1 MHNHTSPHYEAPG
14 KILLVFLLNAAITL
28 AEFIGGF
35 LSNSLALL
43 SDAVH
48 NLQDTLAIG
57 ISYGAR
63 VLSRKPANI
72 RYTFGYHRA
81 EILSAFINM
90 SILIVIAFFLVREA
104 WERFQN
110 PEIPVLSIMLPV
122 AVIGLAGNGLSI
134 LFLHK
139 DKDRSLNI
147 RSAFLHLF
155 YDTLSSVAVIIA
167 AIGAWLWKWSWID
180 PAVTLLIAVLMIFSS
195 VRVLKSTIRIL
206 LNGTPEDLHLD
217 QIVRKLETIDEII
230 NIHHVHI
237 WNISE
242 SSRAFSCE
250 AIIDDRLLSKTS
262 QIRGNM
268 LSVLKEYN
276 IDHLT
281 VQFETEC
288 EDERIIHSVE

>member
-1 MHNHTSPHYEAPG
+1 MHSHIHHHASSQS
-14 KILLVFLLNAAITL
+14 KILIVFLLNAAITL
-28 AEFIGGF
+28 AEFIGGL

-63 VLSRKPANI
+63 ALSRKPANT
-72 RYTFGYHRA
+72 RFTFGYHRA

-122 AVIGLAGNGLSI
+122 AFIGLFGNALSI
-134 LFLHK
+134 FFLK
-139 DKDRSLNI
+139 MDKDHSLNI

-155 YDTLSSVAVIIA
+155 YDTLSSVAVILA
-167 AIGAWLWKWSWID
+167 ALGAWLWEWTWID
-180 PAVTLLIAVLMIFSS
+180 PAVTLVIAIFMIISS
-195 VRVLKSTIRIL
+195 VKVLKSSLRIL

-217 QIVRKLETIDEII
+217 EIVQKLETIDDIT

-242 SSRAFSCE
+242 STRAFCCE
-250 AIIDDRLLSKTS
+250 AIIDDQLLSKTS
-262 QIRGNM
+262 PIREKM
-268 LSVLKEYN
+268 LSLLKDYH

-288 EDERIIHSVE
+288 DDERVIHT

>member
-1 MHNHTSPHYEAPG
+1 MHSHSHQHTSSAG
-14 KILLVFLLNAAITL
+14 KILAVFLLNAGITL
-28 AEFIGGF
+28 AEFIGGL

-57 ISYGAR
+57 ISYGAQT
-63 VLSRKPANI
+63 LSKKPANT
-72 RYTFGYHRA
+72 RYTFGYYRA

-104 WERFQN
+104 WGRFQN

-122 AVIGLAGNGLSI
+122 ALTGLAGNALSI
-134 LFLHK
+134 FFLHK
-139 DKDRSLNI
+139 DKDQSLNI

-155 YDTLSSVAVIIA
+155 YDTLSSVAVVLA
-167 AIGAWLWKWSWID
+167 AIGAWLWHWTWID
-180 PAVTLLIAVLMIFSS
+180 PAVTLIIAVLMVISS
-195 VRVLKSTIRIL
+195 IKVLRSTVRIL
-206 LNGTPEDLHLD
+206 LNGTPEDIHPEK
-217 QIVRKLETIDEII
+217 IVNELEAIDEII

-242 SSRAFSCE
+242 TNRAFSCE
-250 AIIDDRLLSKTS
+250 AIIDDRLLSKTAK
-262 QIRGNM
+262 IRNKM
-268 LSVLKEYN
+268 LSVLKN
-276 IDHLT
+276 HHIGHLT

-288 EDERIIHSVE
+288 DDERIIYT

>member
-1 MHNHTSPHYEAPG
+1 MHTHTSHHHEKSG

-28 AEFIGGF
+28 AEFIGGL

-63 VLSRKPANI
+63 VLSKKPANT

-110 PEIPVLSIMLPV
+110 PQIPILSIMVPV
-122 AVIGLAGNGLSI
+122 ALIGLAGNGISI
-134 LFLHK
+134 YLLRK
-139 DKDRSLNI
+139 GRENSLNI

-155 YDTLSSVAVIIA
+155 YDTLSSVAVLLA
-167 AIGAWLWKWSWID
+167 ALGAWLWKWNWID
-180 PAVTLLIAVLMIFSS
+180 PAVTLVIAVLMVFSS
-195 VRVLKSTIRIL
+195 IKVLKSTIRIL
-206 LNGTPEDLHLD
+206 LNGTPEDL
-217 QIVRKLETIDEII
+217 QAEKIVRELEKIEEII

-242 SSRAFSCE
+242 SNRAFSCE
-250 AIIDDRLLSKTS
+250 ALINDRLLSKTVM
-262 QIRGNM
+262 IREKM
-268 LSVLKEYN
+268 LSVLKPYHIN
-276 IDHLT
+276 HLT

-288 EDERIIHSVE
+288 DDERVIHSVE

>member
-1 MHNHTSPHYEAPG
+1 VHSHTHHHTSSQG
-14 KILLVFLLNAAITL
+14 KILIVFLLNAVITL

-57 ISYGAR
+57 ISYGTQI
-63 VLSRKPANI
+63 LSRKPANT
-72 RYTFGYHRA
+72 RFTFGYHRA
-81 EILSAFINM
+81 EILSAFINV

-104 WERFQN
+104 WERFYN

-122 AVIGLAGNGLSI
+122 AFIGLFGNALSI
-134 LFLHK
+134 FFLNK
-139 DKDRSLNI
+139 DKDHSLNI

-155 YDTLSSVAVIIA
+155 YDTLSSVAVILA

-180 PAVTLLIAVLMIFSS
+180 PAVTLVIAILMIFSS
-195 VRVLKSTIRIL
+195 IKVLKSTIRIL

-217 QIVRKLETIDEII
+217 EIVQKLETLDEIT

-242 SSRAFSCE
+242 STRAFSCE
-250 AIIDDRLLSKTS
+250 AIIDDRLLSKTA
-262 QIRGNM
+262 QIREKM
-268 LSVLKEYN
+268 LSLLKEYH

-288 EDERIIHSVE
+288 DDERVIHT

>member
-1 MHNHTSPHYEAPG
+1 MHSHSHHHVSSRG
-14 KILLVFLLNAAITL
+14 KILIVFLLNAAITL

-57 ISYGAR
+57 ISYGAQA
-63 VLSRKPANI
+63 LSKKPANT
-72 RYTFGYHRA
+72 RFTFGYHRA

-122 AVIGLAGNGLSI
+122 AFIGLAGNALSI
-134 LFLHK
+134 FFLQK
-139 DKDRSLNI
+139 DKNHSLNI

-167 AIGAWLWKWSWID
+167 AIGAWLWQWSWID
-180 PAVTLLIAVLMIFSS
+180 PAVTLIIAIFMIFSS
-195 VRVLKSTIRIL
+195 VKVLKSTIRIL
-206 LNGTPEDLHLD
+206 LNGTPEDLHLN
-217 QIVRKLETIDEII
+217 QIVQKLETIDEII

-242 SSRAFSCE
+242 SHRAFSCE

-262 QIRGNM
+262 RIREKM
-268 LSVLKEYN
+268 LRILKEYH

-288 EDERIIHSVE
+288 DDERIIHT

>member
-1 MHNHTSPHYEAPG
+1 LHTHTSHYHENPG

-28 AEFIGGF
+28 AEFIGGL

-63 VLSRKPANI
+63 VLSRKPANT
-72 RYTFGYHRA
+72 RFTFGYHRA

-110 PEIPVLSIMLPV
+110 PQIPILSIMVPV
-122 AVIGLAGNGLSI
+122 ALIGLAGNGISI
-134 LFLHK
+134 FLLK
-139 DKDRSLNI
+139 EGRENNLNI

-155 YDTLSSVAVIIA
+155 YDTLSSVAVLFA
-167 AIGAWLWKWSWID
+167 ALGTWLWSWSWID
-180 PAVTLLIAVLMIFSS
+180 PAVTLLIALFMVFSS
-195 VRVLKSTIRIL
+195 IKVLKSTIRIL
-206 LNGTPEDLHLD
+206 LNGTPEGVQPEKIVTDL
-217 QIVRKLETIDEII
+217 ESIDEII

-242 SSRAFSCE
+242 SNRAFSCE
-250 AIIDDRLLSKTS
+250 ALVHDRMLSKTAL
-262 QIRGNM
+262 IRDKM
-268 LSVLKEYN
+268 ADVLFRYG
-276 IDHLT
+276 ISHLT

-288 EDERIIHSVE
+288 DDERVIHSVE

>member
-1 MHNHTSPHYEAPG
+1 MHSHTHHHHNQG

-28 AEFIGGF
+28 AEFIGGM

-57 ISYGAR
+57 ISYGTR
-63 VLSRKPANI
+63 VLSRKPANN
-72 RYTFGYHRA
+72 RFTFGYHRA

-90 SILIVIAFFLVREA
+90 SILIIIAFFLVKEA
-104 WERFQN
+104 WERLHN

-122 AVIGLAGNGLSI
+122 AIIGLAGNALSI
-134 LFLHK
+134 LFLQKEK
-139 DKDRSLNI
+139 DHSLNI
-147 RSAFLHLF
+147 HSAFLHLF

-180 PAVTLLIAVLMIFSS
+180 PAVTLIIAVLMVFSS
-195 VRVLKSTIRIL
+195 LKVLKSTIRIL
-206 LNGTPEDLHLD
+206 LNGTPEDLHLEH
-217 QIVRKLETIDEII
+217 IVSKLEEIDEII

-242 SSRAFSCE
+242 SNRAFSCE
-250 AIIDDRLLSKTS
+250 ALINDRLLSMTS
-262 QIRGNM
+262 QIREKM
-268 LSVLKEYN
+268 LSVLKAYHIN
-276 IDHLT
+276 HLT

-288 EDERIIHSVE
+288 DDERVIHR

>member
-1 MHNHTSPHYEAPG
+1 MHSHTHHHAFSQG
-14 KILLVFLLNAAITL
+14 KILIVFLLNAVITL

-63 VLSRKPANI
+63 ALSGKPANT
-72 RYTFGYHRA
+72 RFTFGYHRA

-122 AVIGLAGNGLSI
+122 AIIGLIGNALSI
-134 LFLHK
+134 FFLNK
-139 DKDRSLNI
+139 DKDHSLNI

-155 YDTLSSVAVIIA
+155 YDTLSSVAVILA
-167 AIGAWLWKWSWID
+167 AIGAWLWEWSWID
-180 PAVTLLIAVLMIFSS
+180 PAVTWVIAILMIFSS
-195 VRVLKSTIRIL
+195 IKVLKSTIRIL

-217 QIVRKLETIDEII
+217 EIVQKLETIDEIT

-242 SSRAFSCE
+242 STRAFSCE
-250 AIIDDRLLSKTS
+250 AIIDDRLLSKTA
-262 QIRGNM
+262 QIREKM
-268 LSVLKEYN
+268 LSLLKEYH

-288 EDERIIHSVE
+288 DDERVIHT

>member
-1 MHNHTSPHYEAPG
+1 
-14 KILLVFLLNAAITL
+14 LNAVITL

-57 ISYGAR
+57 ISYGTQI
-63 VLSRKPANI
+63 LSRKPANT
-72 RYTFGYHRA
+72 RFTFGYHRA
-81 EILSAFINM
+81 EILSAFINV

-104 WERFQN
+104 WERFYN

-122 AVIGLAGNGLSI
+122 AFIGLFGNALSI
-134 LFLHK
+134 FFLNK
-139 DKDRSLNI
+139 DKDHSLNI

-155 YDTLSSVAVIIA
+155 YDTLSSVAVILA
-167 AIGAWLWKWSWID
+167 AIGAWLWEWSWID
-180 PAVTLLIAVLMIFSS
+180 PAVTMIIAILMIISS
-195 VRVLKSTIRIL
+195 IKVLKSTIRIL

-217 QIVRKLETIDEII
+217 EIVQKLETIDEIT

-242 SSRAFSCE
+242 STRAFSCE
-250 AIIDDRLLSKTS
+250 AIIDDQLLSKTAL
-262 QIRGNM
+262 IREKM
-268 LSVLKEYN
+268 LSLLKEYH

-288 EDERIIHSVE
+288 DDERVIHT

>member
-1 MHNHTSPHYEAPG
+1 VHSHSHHHSSSAG
-14 KILLVFLLNAAITL
+14 KILTVFLLNAVITL
-28 AEFIGGF
+28 AEFIGGL

-63 VLSRKPANI
+63 ALSKKPANT

-134 LFLHK
+134 LLLNK
-139 DKDRSLNI
+139 DNSLNI

-167 AIGAWLWKWSWID
+167 AIGAWLWQWSWID
-180 PAVTLLIAVLMIFSS
+180 PAVTLMIAVLMVISS
-195 VRVLKSTIRIL
+195 IKVLRSTVRIL
-206 LNGTPEDLHLD
+206 LNGTPEDIHPEK
-217 QIVRKLETIDEII
+217 IVKDLEAIDEII

-242 SSRAFSCE
+242 TNRAFSCE
-250 AIIDDRLLSKTS
+250 ARIDDRLLSKTVK
-262 QIRGNM
+262 IRKKM
-268 LSVLKEYN
+268 LSVLKRYH

-288 EDERIIHSVE
+288 DDERVIYSVE